1 MLDTKVI
8 GERLRC
14 LRINKGLTQ
23 DEVAEAVYVSRQAV
37 SGWEKGLTLPS
48 ISSCIL
54 LLDLYDTDL
63 DDLLCLKKK
72 SDSSLLY
79 QEILEGKTVFIPA
92 EHMWQMSP
100 DQREQILSRI
110 ACGQIMVNMDEL
122 MPYLSKEERIYISD
136 RKESSDEY

>member
-8 GERLRC
+8 GERLRY
-14 LRINKGLTQ
+14 LRTKKGLTQ

-63 DDLLCLKKK
+63 DELLCLKKK
-72 SDSSLLY
+72 SDSNLLY
-79 QEILEGKTVFIPA
+79 QEIIEGKKVFIPA
-92 EHMWQMSP
+92 EHLWQMSP
-100 DQREQILSRI
+100 DQREQILNRVFS
-110 ACGQIMVNMDEL
+110 GQITVNMDDL
-122 MPYLSKEERIYISD
+122 MPYLSKEEQIYISG
-136 RKESSDEY
+136 RKEDSDES

>member
-14 LRINKGLTQ
+14 LRTKKGLTQ
-23 DEVAEAVYVSRQAV
+23 DEVADAVYVSRQAV

-63 DDLLCLKKK
+63 DELLCLKKK
-72 SDSSLLY
+72 NDSSLLL
-79 QEILEGKTVFIPA
+79 QEILDGKTVFVPA

-100 DQREQILSRI
+100 SQREQILDRI
-110 ACGQIMVNMDEL
+110 SCGQITVNMDEL

-136 RKESSDEY
+136 RKECSDEH

>member
-14 LRINKGLTQ
+14 LRTKKGLTQ
-23 DEVAEAVYVSRQAV
+23 DEVADAVYVSRQAV

-63 DDLLCLKKK
+63 DELLCLKKK
-72 SDSSLLY
+72 NDSSLLL
-79 QEILEGKTVFIPA
+79 QEIL
-92 EHMWQMSP
+92 
-100 DQREQILSRI
+100 
-110 ACGQIMVNMDEL
+110 
-122 MPYLSKEERIYISD
+122 
-136 RKESSDEY
+136 